1 MFAVVSTQTCTRGI
15 TTTRDECTSYLTPRK
30 AKSTSQQQKSRQS
43 NSNNLDPQ
51 SVHQMTNS

>member
-43 NSNNLDPQ
+43 NSNNLDP
-51 SVHQMTNS
+51 T